1 MHFDS
6 IPRKAV
12 LIHPSTHGRLAD
24 KLLAM
29 SADNLDWLQ
38 RWYRA
43 HCNGD
48 WEHQY
53 RISVETVDNPG
64 WHLTV
69 DLAGTELQWRE
80 FTELRAKRTDQDWVH
95 CRIVEQ
101 PDAPTFDAHGGTLNL
116 AEIIEIFRGWFK
128 SKKRMRRRDLSLAY

>member
-12 LIHPSTHGRLAD
+12 LIHPRTHGRLVD

-38 RWYRA
+38 RWYGA

-53 RISVETVDNPG
+53 RISVETVDNRG

-69 DLAGTELQWRE
+69 DLAGTKLQWRKL
-80 FTELRAKRTDQDWVH
+80 TELRAKRTDEDRVH
-95 CRIVEQ
+95 CGIVGQ
-101 PDAPTFDAHGGTLNL
+101 PDAPVFDAHDGALNL
-116 AEIIEIFRGWFK
+116 AEIIEIFRGWVQE
-128 SKKRMRRRDLSLAY
+128 